1 MTHFILHLALYAK
14 FVCIHLYICQIAQ
27 SSELSK
33 QREFDAY
40 ISLLGQQVLP
50 DVVKSVYSSAVV
62 NNFSTCSNSQHT
74 TGLSFYALSR
84 RP

>member
-50 DVVKSVYSSAVV
+50 NVVKSV